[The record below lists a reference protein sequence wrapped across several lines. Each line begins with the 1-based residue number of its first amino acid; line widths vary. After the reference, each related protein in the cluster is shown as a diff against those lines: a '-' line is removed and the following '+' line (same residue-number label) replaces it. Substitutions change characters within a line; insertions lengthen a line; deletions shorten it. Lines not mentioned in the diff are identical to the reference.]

1 MPAAFE
7 INDVST
13 IIRRKLNINKD
24 QSLYLMVNDGK
35 TLLTANTA
43 LRDAFEKY
51 KDEDGFMYILYT
63 EENIFG

>member
-1 MPAAFE
+1 
-7 INDVST
+7 
-13 IIRRKLNINKD
+13 
-24 QSLYLMVNDGK
+24 MVNDGK

>member
-35 TLLTANTA
+35 TLLTANTS